1 MLAQRSRSYDL
12 AYLNVAERPDWFQA
26 PPKNP
31 ISRNRTD
38 DNILHRSTDY
48 ILHRCTENILHRCT
62 ENILHRS
69 TENILHIHS
78 KHVDRLD
85 DKPGERVDGR
95 VHNSTAHNL
104 VELVSSRLSHSTVL
118 RFWMES
124 LSQRRQRW
132 RELTW
137 TFSSHHLLNSPSH
150 VV

>member
-48 ILHRCTENILHRCT
+48 
-62 ENILHRS
+62 ILHRS